1 MFDPLLP
8 YTKYLLKPLTYID
21 QNKAYTDILN
31 KDNETNIIKLASFPK
46 PNLAAEYM
54 TLGLAPPQIGF
65 PTVNMPTA
73 NLIDIVISASR
84 TDTALKIIGVEWY
97 GATQAIG
104 SKNLQLQV
112 ISNFR
117 IIQDLLEQMS
127 RPSNRTA
134 KIVSF

>member
-1 MFDPLLP
+1 
-8 YTKYLLKPLTYID
+8 
-21 QNKAYTDILN
+21 
-31 KDNETNIIKLASFPK
+31 
-46 PNLAAEYM
+46 M

-73 NLIDIVISASR
+73 NLVDIVISASR

-117 IIQDLLEQMS
+117 IIQDLLEQIS
-127 RPSNRTA
+127 RPSNRTV